1 MNAQNAVAGQIVNFA
16 GTYSGGGAVRLD
28 LGDRVQMG
36 GTANLTGGSLNAAFA
51 PNSGLAHSFVVL
63 SAAGGLG
70 GTTFATTTVTFP
82 NATTSVT
89 YTANDVV
96 VNILSAQ
103 LGNGSNLNQNQQSV
117 ANPIN
122 NFFNAGGNLPAG
134 FSGLFALTG
143 APLGN
148 ALTQL
153 SGEVATGVQPAAN
166 LSMGM
171 FLNAM
176 LDPFAAG
183 RNGNS
188 GIGAPMGYAQ
198 EPSPSRVE
206 VAAREAFAA
215 DMPVKAPAYVPVL
228 QRWSAWGAAYGG
240 RYNADGDPVVGS
252 NDVRATVAG
261 FAAGLDYRVS
271 RDTVVGV
278 AAAVGEN
285 RWNLSAGL
293 GKGGADVGQI
303 GGYASTRWQNLYL
316 SGAVAA
322 AWHRAWTNRV
332 VRVAGADQ
340 LEAGFDATSFG
351 GRAEGGYRFGS
362 VQYGLTP
369 YAAVQVQSL
378 HTPSYSEF
386 ATVGSN
392 QFALTFAS
400 QTTTDT
406 RSELG
411 FWADTRFLFAGNTVV
426 LRGRAAWVHDFNP
439 GSRISPAFQTL
450 PGASF
455 VIDGAAAPR
464 DAALTSA
471 VAEIQLTSGWR

>member
-1 MNAQNAVAGQIVNFA
+1 
-16 GTYSGGGAVRLD
+16 
-28 LGDRVQMG
+28 
-36 GTANLTGGSLNAAFA
+36 
-51 PNSGLAHSFVVL
+51 
-63 SAAGGLG
+63 
-70 GTTFATTTVTFP
+70 
-82 NATTSVT
+82 
-89 YTANDVV
+89 
-96 VNILSAQ
+96 
-103 LGNGSNLNQNQQSV
+103 
-117 ANPIN
+117 
-122 NFFNAGGNLPAG
+122 
-134 FSGLFALTG
+134 
-143 APLGN
+143 
-148 ALTQL
+148 
-153 SGEVATGVQPAAN
+153 
-166 LSMGM
+166 MGM

-183 RNGNS
+183 RS
-188 GIGAPMGYAQ
+188 GGVARHGDARRSLRHRGC
-198 EPSPSRVE
+198 EA
-206 VAAREAFAA
+206 AAREAFAA
-215 DMPVKAPAYVPVL
+215 DMPVKAPACVPVL
-228 QRWSAWGAAYGG
+228 QRWSGVGRRLWRALRRRRRSGG
-240 RYNADGDPVVGS
+240 GGS

-303 GGYASTRWQNLYL
+303 GGYASTRWQNLYFPAPV
-316 SGAVAA
+316 AV

-362 VQYGLTP
+362 VQYRRSTP

-378 HTPSYSEF
+378 HTPAYSEF

-392 QFALTFAS
+392 QFALTLRVADRDRHP
-400 QTTTDT
+400 Q
-406 RSELG
+406 RARPLG
-411 FWADTRFLFAGNTVV
+411 RHALPVRDGNTVV

-439 GSRISPAFQTL
+439 GSRINPAFQTL

-455 VIDGAAAPR
+455 AIDGAAAPR

-471 VAEIQLTSGWR
+471 VGRDRGCTSGLRG